1 MFRYCKVKATKTFEQ
16 VVPVMVGR
24 DPGQVALAVELT
36 KLIVGSEIF
45 AAGRNIAFR
54 MAALR
59 APTICLFSVVL
70 VRFNAA
76 AVRATGCCAT
86 KPSERVH
93 LYVVCEN
100 ERGGPGHTE
109 RTQNG

>member
-1 MFRYCKVKATKTFEQ
+1 MKAAKTFEQ

-36 KLIVGSEIF
+36 KVIVGSEIF

-59 APTICLFSVVL
+59 APVICLFSVVL

-76 AVRATGCCAT
+76 PVRATGCCAT